1 MNSQK
6 FNFLPKRSIFSR
18 QRMYFVG
25 GFLFLAAVAAAGG
38 LYLRENRSDSVAMA
52 EVKGAVDSRILPK
65 EWLVKYFL
73 TDDIDAVAVNG
84 PDGDPDGDTLS
95 NYQEYLFGTDPT
107 KDDTDG
113 DGYIDGYELAFNL
126 DPLGPG
132 SLSADVENSYVKE
145 FLVSNEQYQDLAQD
159 KILGQF
165 EQLLQPDRAVVM
177 DFPDDRELT
186 ITSDNSTEA
195 FEKYFN
201 ETESITS
208 ADQAELEDITN
219 NLFAFSVEQ
228 LEQYIQKLQAKETLL
243 KAVPV
248 PSELANIQRVK
259 IAGVRAG
266 RRIFEIVLDENLYG
280 SNSQFWPDIF
290 YQTSIVQNA
299 GQVEV
304 ALWHEVGLVLQ
315 DRGGLPE

>member
-1 MNSQK
+1 MDSQK

-25 GFLFLAAVAAAGG
+25 GFLFLAVVAAAGG
-38 LYLRENRSDSVAMA
+38 LYFRERHLGSVAVA

-65 EWLVKYFL
+65 EWLMKYFL
-73 TDDIDAVAVNG
+73 TDDMDAVAVNG

-113 DGYIDGYELAFNL
+113 DGYIDGYEIAFNL

-132 SLSADVENSYVKE
+132 SLSAEVENNYVKE
-145 FLVSNEQYQDLAQD
+145 FLVANEEYQDLAQD
-159 KILGQF
+159 KILAQF
-165 EQLLQPDRAVVM
+165 EELLQPDRAVVM
-177 DFPDDRELT
+177 DFPEDRELV
-186 ITSDNSTEA
+186 IIFDNSTEA
-195 FEKYFN
+195 FEKYFD
-201 ETESITS
+201 ETESIAS
-208 ADQAELEDITN
+208 AEPAEAEDVAN

-228 LEQYIQKLQAKETLL
+228 LERYIQKLQAKENLL
-243 KAVPV
+243 KAVSV
-248 PSELANIQRVK
+248 PSELLNIHRVK

-266 RRIFEIVLDENLYG
+266 RRIFEIVRDENLYG
-280 SNSQFWPDIF
+280 SNPQFWPDIF

-299 GQVEV
+299 GTVELV
-304 ALWHEVGLVLQ
+304 LWREVGLVLQ

>member
-1 MNSQK
+1 MDSQK

-25 GFLFLAAVAAAGG
+25 GFLFLAVVAAAGG
-38 LYLRENRSDSVAMA
+38 LYFRERHLGSVAVA

-65 EWLVKYFL
+65 EWLMKYFL
-73 TDDIDAVAVNG
+73 TDDMDAVAVNG

-195 FEKYFN
+195 FEKYH
-201 ETESITS
+201 ERRSSRTRGYH
-208 ADQAELEDITN
+208 
-219 NLFAFSVEQ
+219 EQ
-228 LEQYIQKLQAKETLL
+228 
-243 KAVPV
+243 
-248 PSELANIQRVK
+248 SFCFFR
-259 IAGVRAG
+259 RAA
-266 RRIFEIVLDENLYG
+266 RAIYSKV
-280 SNSQFWPDIF
+280 
-290 YQTSIVQNA
+290 A
-299 GQVEV
+299 GQRNSAESG
-304 ALWHEVGLVLQ
+304 AGSQRTCEHSESENCWRA
-315 DRGGLPE
+315 RGSENF